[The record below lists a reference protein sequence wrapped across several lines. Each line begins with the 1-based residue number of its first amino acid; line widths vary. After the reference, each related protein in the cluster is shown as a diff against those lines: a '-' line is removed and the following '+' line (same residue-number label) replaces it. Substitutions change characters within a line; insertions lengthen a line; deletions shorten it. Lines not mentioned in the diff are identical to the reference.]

1 MISPY
6 NVPPRLGKWGRMESG
21 YTRAQHYVALAKQ
34 MRAIAKSERDIK
46 RKNELLD
53 LARQYDRLA
62 EKLAREVRH

>member
-1 MISPY
+1 
-6 NVPPRLGKWGRMESG
+6 MESD
-21 YTRAQHYVALAKQ
+21 YTRAQHYIALAKQ